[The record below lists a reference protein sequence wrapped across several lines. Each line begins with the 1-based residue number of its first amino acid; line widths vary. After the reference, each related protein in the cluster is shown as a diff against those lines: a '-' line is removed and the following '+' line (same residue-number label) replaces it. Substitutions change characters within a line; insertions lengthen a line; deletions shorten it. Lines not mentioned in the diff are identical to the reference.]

1 MASGSKY
8 SRWLGQGLCGE
19 CGKTPVVKGHVRCP
33 KCTETHRKRDLR
45 YISKLSFSRVLAKQR
60 GRRES
65 GWGEQGILMADGK
78 PLTHKVFD
86 EVLAFQGNCCAIC
99 SKFFFGAKREKA
111 ADHAHTNPDGSGL
124 FRGVLCGRKTGCNMR
139 YVPRLDHAS
148 VTVLNLVLAA
158 PDAEPE
164 ERRTAAYL
172 LDPPFQRW
180 LAGKKTP
187 RQTLYSVRSMEE
199 ALTNGP

>member
-1 MASGSKY
+1 MQASFKY

-19 CGKTPVVKGHVRCP
+19 CGKMPAVKGHVRCA
-33 KCTETHRKRDLR
+33 KCAETHRKRDSR
-45 YISKLSFSRVLAKQR
+45 YLNKLPLSRVLARARVKRQ
-60 GRRES
+60 S
-65 GWGEQGILMADGK
+65 GWDKQGILMVDGK
-78 PLTHKVFD
+78 PLTHEVFD
-86 EVLAFQGNCCAIC
+86 AVLAFQGNCCAIC

-124 FRGVLCGRKTGCNMR
+124 FRGVLCGRKTGCNLK
-139 YVPRLDHAS
+139 YVPRLEHAS
-148 VTVLNLVLAA
+148 LTVLNLVFVA

-172 LDPPFQRW
+172 LDPPYQRW

-187 RQTLYSVRSMEE
+187 RKTLYTVRSVEE
-199 ALTNGP
+199 AMTNGA